1 MTSIRK
7 DDHIRL
13 ALQQSEENPSSDF
26 DRIRFVHRSIPINK
40 ESISLHTNIAG
51 LELSFP
57 FYINAMTGGSDTA
70 KRINA
75 QLAQVAKAT
84 GLAMATGSVSAALKD
99 PSQEESYRVVRQTFE
114 DGLIFANV
122 GADRTL
128 EDARRAVEII
138 NANALQVHLNAP
150 QEIVMPEGD
159 RDFNLWEKNIRDI
172 VKNVGVEVIV
182 KEVGFGMSRQ
192 TVNQLIHLG
201 VKTVDVSGRGGT
213 NFIRIENARRPIAL
227 EYLDEW
233 GLSTVESLMDCYSLS
248 DKVDVIASGGI
259 RHPLDMAKAFALGAK
274 AIGLSGTILSLL
286 NSGGVNYTVSVI
298 ENWKDELT
306 LIMTMLGVSHIEEFG
321 SCDLILDRRLVSWC
335 EQRKLPLQMFT
346 LRNV

>member
-114 DGLIFANV
+114 DGLIIANV

-159 RDFNLWEKNIRDI
+159 RDFHLWEKNIRDI

-192 TVNQLIHLG
+192 TVNQLILLG

>member
-1 MTSIRK
+1 MSSIRK
-7 DDHIRL
+7 DDHMRL
-13 ALQQSEENPSSDF
+13 ALQQIEENPVSDF

-40 ESISLHTNIAG
+40 ESISLHTKIAG
-51 LELSFP
+51 LHLNVP

-70 KRINA
+70 KKINA

-84 GLAMATGSVSAALKD
+84 GLAMATGSLSSALKD
-99 PSQEESYRVVRQTFE
+99 TTLEESFRIVRQTNE
-114 DGLIFANV
+114 DGIIFANI
-122 GADRTL
+122 GADRSL
-128 EDARRAVEII
+128 DDALKAVEILS
-138 NANALQVHLNAP
+138 ANALQIHLNAP

-159 RDFNLWEKNIRDI
+159 RDFHLWESNISNI

-192 TVNQLIHLG
+192 TVKQLIQLK

-213 NFIRIENARRPIAL
+213 NFIRIENARRPVAL

-233 GLSTVESLMDCYSLS
+233 GLSTVESLMDCYALS

-286 NSGGVNYTVSVI
+286 HSGGVKYAVSVI
-298 ENWKDELT
+298 ENWKDELMM
-306 LIMTMLGVSHIEEFG
+306 IMLMLGVSHIEEFG
-321 SCDLILDRRLVSWC
+321 SCDLILDRTLVSWC
-335 EQRKLPLQMFT
+335 EQRKIPVHMFT
-346 LRNV
+346 LRNS

>member
-13 ALQQSEENPSSDF
+13 ALQQSDENPASDF

-70 KRINA
+70 KRINT

-84 GLAMATGSVSAALKD
+84 GLAMATGSASAALKD
-99 PSQEESYRVVRQTFE
+99 PSQEESYRIVRQTFE
-114 DGLIFANV
+114 EGVIFANI
-122 GADRTL
+122 GADRTW
-128 EDARRAVEII
+128 EDARKAVEII
-138 NANALQVHLNAP
+138 DANALQVHLNAP

-159 RDFNLWEKNIRDI
+159 RDFHLWEKNIRDI

-286 NSGGVNYTVSVI
+286 HSGGVNYTVSVI

>member
-13 ALQQSEENPSSDF
+13 ALQQSEENPASDF
-26 DRIRFVHRSIPINK
+26 DRIRFVHRSIPVNK
-40 ESISLHTNIAG
+40 ESISLHTTIAG
-51 LELSFP
+51 LTLDFP
-57 FYINAMTGGSDTA
+57 FYINAMTGGSETA
-70 KRINA
+70 KTINA

-84 GLAMATGSVSAALKD
+84 GLAMATGSLSSALND
-99 PSQEESYRVVRQTFE
+99 PQLEESYRIVRNTFE
-114 DGLIFANV
+114 NGIIFANI
-122 GADRTL
+122 GADRSL
-128 EDARRAVEII
+128 DDARRAVDILK
-138 NANALQVHLNAP
+138 ANALQIHLNAP

-159 RDFNLWEKNIRDI
+159 REFHVWETNVADI
-172 VKNVGVEVIV
+172 VKNLDVEVIV

-213 NFIRIENARRPIAL
+213 NFIRIENARRPVAL

-233 GLSTVESLMDCYSLS
+233 GLSTVESLMDCYALS
-248 DKVDVIASGGI
+248 DKVDIIASGGI

-286 NSGGVNYTVSVI
+286 HSGGVKYAISVI
-298 ENWKDELT
+298 ENWKEELQM
-306 LIMTMLGVSHIEEFG
+306 IMLMLGVSHIEEFG
-321 SCDLILDRRLVSWC
+321 SCDLILDRTLVSWC
-335 EQRKLPLQMFT
+335 EQRKIPIQMFT
-346 LRNV
+346 LRNS

>member
-13 ALQQSEENPSSDF
+13 ALQQSEENPASDF
-26 DRIRFVHRSIPINK
+26 DRIRFVHRSLPVNK
-40 ESISLHTNIAG
+40 ESINLHTTIAG
-51 LELSFP
+51 LKLEFP
-57 FYINAMTGGSDTA
+57 FYINAMTGGSETA
-70 KRINA
+70 KKINA

-84 GLAMATGSVSAALKD
+84 GLAMATGSLSAALKD
-99 PSQEESYRVVRQTFE
+99 PQLEESYRVVRTTFE
-114 DGLIFANV
+114 DGYIFANI

-128 EDARRAVEII
+128 ADARRAIDI
-138 NANALQVHLNAP
+138 LNANVLQIHLNAP

-159 RDFNLWEKNIRDI
+159 REFHVWQANIADI
-172 VKNVGVEVIV
+172 VKNIGIEVIV

-227 EYLDEW
+227 DYLDEW

-248 DKVDVIASGGI
+248 DKVDIIASGGF

-286 NSGGVNYTVSVI
+286 HSGGVKYAISVI
-298 ENWKDELT
+298 ESWKEELRM
-306 LIMTMLGVSHIEEFG
+306 IMLMLGVSNIEEFG
-321 SCDLILDRRLVSWC
+321 SCDLIMDRTLVNWC
-335 EQRKLPLQMFT
+335 DQRRIPIQMFT
-346 LRNV
+346 LRNS

>member
-13 ALQQSEENPSSDF
+13 ALQQSEENPASDF
-26 DRIRFVHRSIPINK
+26 DRIRFVHRSIPVNK
-40 ESISLHTNIAG
+40 DEISLHTTIAG
-51 LELSFP
+51 LELNFP
-57 FYINAMTGGSDTA
+57 FYINAMTGGSETA
-70 KRINA
+70 KKINA

-84 GLAMATGSVSAALKD
+84 GLAMATGSLSAALKD
-99 PSQEESYRVVRQTFE
+99 PTLEESYRIVRDTFE
-114 DGLIFANV
+114 DGIIFANI

-128 EDARRAVEII
+128 DDARRAVDIL
-138 NANALQVHLNAP
+138 NANALQIHLNAP

-159 RDFNLWEKNIRDI
+159 REFHVWEKNISDI
-172 VKNVGVEVIV
+172 VKNVGVEVVV

-192 TVNQLIHLG
+192 TVNHLIGLG

-233 GLSTVESLMDCYSLS
+233 GLSTVESLIDCYALS
-248 DKVDVIASGGI
+248 DKVNVIASGGI

-274 AIGLSGTILSLL
+274 AIGLSGTILSLVQ
-286 NSGGVNYTVSVI
+286 SGGVKYAISVI
-298 ENWKDELT
+298 ENWKEELRM
-306 LIMTMLGVSHIEEFG
+306 IMLMLGVSHIEEFG
-321 SCDLILDRRLVSWC
+321 FCDLILDRTLVSWC
-335 EQRKLPLQMFT
+335 DQRRIPIQMFT
-346 LRNV
+346 LRNS